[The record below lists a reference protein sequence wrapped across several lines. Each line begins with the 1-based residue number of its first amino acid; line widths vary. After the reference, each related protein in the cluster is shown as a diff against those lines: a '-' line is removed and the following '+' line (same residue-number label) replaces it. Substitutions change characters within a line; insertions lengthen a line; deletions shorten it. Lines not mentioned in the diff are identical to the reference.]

1 MKRLDYML
9 DHAKEKIRRFPMRT
23 KMFLGYVVPIILVNA
38 VVFGAGSYFL
48 ESVYARQLRI
58 NLWQSMEQAENYV
71 QSDMMTMK
79 YLSTQV
85 RINET
90 VQEVLGE
97 IDGDGVFTAGEM
109 YGNYLRLS
117 KTLQL
122 IEFSNNQ
129 CYVGIYL
136 PDDIFFTNDKRRF
149 FAMSSLAN
157 DPNYATFQERLAAG
171 REVYT
176 VLRDKQTGASQNE
189 EDYFALLSP
198 VTVNGKSYIVKA
210 EMKLSIIRSILQKS
224 MMFTDSYA
232 YLMNEQGFCYASTD
246 ESANEHVM
254 QIQELLAAGDR
265 DRIRLEGREYYVF
278 QRSFGSQNMHL
289 VELVPMGG
297 YLQKSLYVVIIV
309 LLMILASSGTV
320 ALISYWMSR
329 FYSGKISALNS
340 RMDAIQHGQINA
352 RVGQVDGNSNDE
364 MDALSKNFDFMIDKI
379 QSLMKEQYKLGKDIS
394 RSELRALQAQIN
406 PHFLYNTLDLINWSA
421 MDYGADSIARLA
433 RDLGLF
439 YRLSLNHG
447 HSAILIHDEL
457 RHVRAFVD
465 IENAHF
471 ENAIHITVDVPE
483 EIRQY
488 ACLNITLQPFV
499 ENSIVHGI
507 GEHPEIREM
516 HIRVSAAF
524 VPSETSAEDRKEGN
538 AEEESEVD
546 RREDIIHIEDKTD
559 YQGPATETHGGTR
572 QDILFTVEDDGPGI
586 SPEIARMIL
595 AQKPASAQK
604 GYGISNINFRL
615 KICYGELYGV
625 SYDPSIGKGTRARIR
640 IRALGLEELEDMLEV

>member
-1 MKRLDYML
+1 
-9 DHAKEKIRRFPMRT
+9 MRI
-23 KMFLGYVVPIILVNA
+23 KMFLGYAVPIILVNA
-38 VVFGAGSYFL
+38 AVFGAGSYIL
-48 ESVYARQLRI
+48 ENVYARQFGI
-58 NLWQSMEQAENYV
+58 NLRQSMEQADNYI
-71 QSDMMTMK
+71 QSDMRAMK
-79 YLSTQV
+79 YLSTQI

-97 IDGDGVFTAGEM
+97 IDGDGTFTAEEM
-109 YGNYLRLS
+109 YGNYLHLS

-149 FAMSSLAN
+149 FAMSSLAD
-157 DPNYATFQERLAAG
+157 DPNHAAFQDGLAAG

-176 VLRDKQTGASQNE
+176 VLRDKQTGASQKE

-198 VTVNGKSYIVKA
+198 VTVKGKRYIVKA

-224 MMFTDSYA
+224 MMFTDSSA
-232 YLMNEQGFCYASTD
+232 YLINEQGFCYASTD
-246 ESANEHVM
+246 ESLEEHAG
-254 QIQELLAAGDR
+254 QIQKLLAAGDQ
-265 DRIRLEGREYYVF
+265 DRIRMDGREYYVF
-278 QRSFGSQNMHL
+278 QRSLGSQNMHL

-297 YLQKSLYVVIIV
+297 YLQKSLYVVVIV
-309 LLMILASSGTV
+309 LLMILASSVTV
-320 ALISYWMSR
+320 ALISYRMSR

-340 RMDAIQHGQINA
+340 RMDAIQRGQINA

-364 MDALSKNFDFMIDKI
+364 MDALSQNFDFMIDKI
-379 QSLMKEQYKLGKDIS
+379 QSLMKEQYKLGREIS

-457 RHVRAFVD
+457 RHVGAFVD

-471 ENAIHITVDVPE
+471 ENAIHLTVDVPE
-483 EIRQY
+483 EIQQY

-507 GEHPEIREM
+507 GEHPEIKEM
-516 HIRVSAAF
+516 HIRISASF
-524 VPSETSAEDRKEGN
+524 VPSETDNHAG
-538 AEEESEVD
+538 AM
-546 RREDIIHIEDKTD
+546 
-559 YQGPATETHGGTR
+559 
-572 QDILFTVEDDGPGI
+572 QDILLTVEDDGPGI
-586 SPEIARMIL
+586 SPETAKMIL
-595 AQKPASAQK
+595 AQKPATAQK

-615 KICYGELYGV
+615 KICYGDHYGV
-625 SYDPSIGKGTRARIR
+625 SYDPSIGKGTRAKIR
-640 IRALGLEELEDMLEV
+640 IRGLGLAELEDMLEL

>member
-1 MKRLDYML
+1 M
-9 DHAKEKIRRFPMRT
+9 KEKIRRFPMRI
-23 KMFLGYVVPIILVNA
+23 KMFLGYAVPIILVNA
-38 VVFGAGSYFL
+38 AVFGAGSYLL
-48 ESVYARQLRI
+48 ESVYTRQLRI
-58 NLWQSMEQAENYV
+58 NLRQSLEQAANYV
-71 QSDMMTMK
+71 QSDMMSMK
-79 YLSTQV
+79 YLSAQV

-97 IDGDGVFTAGEM
+97 IDGDGTFTAEEM

-117 KTLQL
+117 KALQL

-136 PDDIFFTNDKRRF
+136 PDDILFTNDKQRF
-149 FAMSSLAN
+149 FAMSSLASA
-157 DPNYATFQERLAAG
+157 PNYPAFQEKLAAG

-189 EDYFALLSP
+189 EDYFALLSTL
-198 VTVNGKSYIVKA
+198 TVNGERYVVKS
-210 EMKLSIIRSILQKS
+210 EMNLGIIRSILQNA
-224 MMFTDSYA
+224 MMFSDSSA
-232 YLMNEQGFCYASTD
+232 YLINEQGFCYASTD
-246 ESANEHVM
+246 DSAEEHVG
-254 QIQELLAAGDR
+254 QIEELLAAGEQ
-265 DRIRLEGREYYVF
+265 DRIRLDGREYYVF
-278 QRSFGSQNMHL
+278 QRPLASQDMHL
-289 VELVPMGG
+289 VELVPVGG
-297 YLQKSLYVVIIV
+297 YLQKSLYVVVIV
-309 LLMILASSGTV
+309 LLMILASSATV
-320 ALISYWMSR
+320 ALISYRMSR

-340 RMDAIQHGQINA
+340 RMNAIQHGQINA

-364 MDALSKNFDFMIDKI
+364 MDALSQNFDFMIDKI
-379 QSLMKEQYKLGKDIS
+379 QSLMKEQYKLGKEIS

-457 RHVRAFVD
+457 RHVGAFVD

-471 ENAIHITVDVPE
+471 ENAIHLTVDVPE
-483 EIRQY
+483 EIQQY

-507 GEHPEIREM
+507 GEHPEIKEM
-516 HIRVSAAF
+516 HIRVSASF
-524 VPSETSAEDRKEGN
+524 VPSEADAETGKEN
-538 AEEESEVD
+538 NVEEESVAGKKAGILRAD
-546 RREDIIHIEDKTD
+546 GKIDYHI
-559 YQGPATETHGGTR
+559 TETDKHAGAMR
-572 QDILFTVEDDGPGI
+572 DILLTVEDDGPGI
-586 SPEIARMIL
+586 SLETARMIL
-595 AQKPASAQK
+595 AQKPATAQK

-615 KICYGELYGV
+615 KICYGEHYGV
-625 SYDPSIGKGTRARIR
+625 SYDHSIAKGTRAQIR
-640 IRALGLEELEDMLEV
+640 IRALGLEELEDMLEI